1 MKHAGGM
8 QMKRNANF
16 ILKLVFGLMGALYAV
31 IGVVFLGLA
40 VKWAGDLR
48 RIFTLPEEQLAFAIN
63 GTVFTALGAAF
74 LLVTVILMVAGKR
87 RARMREELLTWGTRV
102 KAEVVDVR
110 VDHTV
115 RVNRR
120 SPRVAKVRCM
130 LPSGEVTL
138 KSPRLWD
145 ECPAV
150 GDRVEVIY
158 DPMDEKRYVI
168 EFPQK

>member
-1 MKHAGGM
+1 
-8 QMKRNANF
+8 MKRADT
-16 ILKLVFGLMGALYAV
+16 ILKLVFGIMGILYAV
-31 IGVVFLGLA
+31 MGLVFLGLA
-40 VKWAGDLR
+40 VKWAGDIR
-48 RIFTLPEEQLAFAIN
+48 RIFTLPEEHLAFAIN

-74 LLVTVILMVAGKR
+74 LIVTLILIVGGKR

-110 VDHTV
+110 VDYTV

-120 SPRVAKVRCM
+120 SPVIAKVRCT

-145 ECPAV
+145 EYPAT
-150 GDRVEVIY
+150 GDMVEVIY